1 MHLYIHYLRN
11 IYSLLNIYQSLEKII
26 EDLALSPLPYSLPF
40 LLSPPLSFSLPLFP
54 HVSSSLFLTPSLSSC
69 FILSFSDT
77 IFPPVYSSLSL
88 PLLLPVF
95 SLFRSLSFLIS
106 SSKSLF
112 APFSSSLSFLQYSTF
127 SLFPTDNRTALT
139 CMT

>member
-11 IYSLLNIYQSLEKII
+11 IYSLINIYQSLEKII
-26 EDLALSPLPYSLPF
+26 EDLALSPLPYSLSF

-106 SSKSLF
+106 SSNSLF
-112 APFSSSLSFLQYSTF
+112 LLLSPLLSLSSNILLSLSFQQTTE
-127 SLFPTDNRTALT
+127 PH
-139 CMT
+139 